1 MLERLGHL
9 MYTRR
14 RWVLALA
21 GLFVVVAAVWGT
33 SVFGRL
39 VGGGFNDPG
48 ADSSKAVTVADAAF
62 GRSAA
67 DVVVLYSSTTRTVD
81 DPAFS
86 SAVYQTLA
94 RLTKADVAAVITAR
108 QNPAMISS
116 DRHTTYVVLQL
127 VGANDAQRQE
137 SYDAIKDQLAAPGL
151 TTLRGGAVAVNEAIN
166 KQVTADIGKA
176 EGISTPI
183 LIGLLVL
190 VFGGLAAA
198 SLPLA
203 IGGLAIL
210 GAFTA
215 LRVISIFT
223 DVSVFAINIVTMLG
237 LGLAIDYGLFVVSRF
252 REELAARGDKRE
264 AVHPAIVA
272 TMRTAGRTVLFS
284 GLTVAIALSSL
295 MLFDLPFL
303 RSMGYGG
310 VAAVLVAM
318 TGALTVL
325 PALLSVLGPRVNA
338 LHVPPPRF
346 SRRRSHVPQQAD
358 TAASMAPTALMAP
371 TASATAVGPTDPAAP
386 VAAPAAQVA
395 GSGAWYRIATSVMKR
410 PVAYVVAITVVLL
423 AMGLPFLHVQWGN
436 PDQRALPVGAE
447 ARTAGEQ
454 LTRLFPDSGTSPI
467 DAVITLDR
475 PAAAAGP
482 DLAAYAQRLRAVPGV
497 TAATVTG
504 LAGNHARISLAYT
517 PDPTSTAGRALV
529 GSVRAVTP
537 PPGGQVLVGG
547 FSATNA
553 DTLSAIGRTL
563 PWAALWIVGGMLV
576 LLFLA
581 FGSAVLPFKAV
592 LMNMLSLSA
601 SFGAVVW
608 IFQEGHLSGVLGFTS
623 VGSVEATQPVLMFA
637 IAFGLAMDY
646 EVFLLSRVREEWDR
660 TGDNTVAVANG
671 LQRTGRI
678 ITSAAA
684 LLIVVIGSFATSGVT
699 FIKMI
704 GVGVALAILV
714 DATVVRALLVP
725 ATMRLLGRVNWWAP
739 PPLARVYARV
749 GLRESVRPAATA
761 QGAGTAGAADAAAEM
776 GRPDAAYVTMEG

>member
-1 MLERLGHL
+1 MLERLGDL
-9 MYTRR
+9 TYTRR
-14 RWVLALA
+14 RWVLAA
-21 GLFVVVAAVWGT
+21 AAVFVVVAIGWGT

-48 ADSSKAVTVADAAF
+48 ADSSKAVTVAEQAF
-62 GRSAA
+62 GRSGA
-67 DVVVLYSSTTRTVD
+67 DVVVLYSSKTRTVD
-81 DPAFS
+81 DPVFS
-86 SAVYQTLA
+86 SALAATLA
-94 RLTKADVAAVITAR
+94 KLPAAYVRTVVSATT
-108 QNPAMISS
+108 NPAMVSA
-116 DRHTTYVVLQL
+116 DRHTTYVVLTL
-127 VGANDAQRQE
+127 TGADDSQRQV

-151 TTLRGGAVAVNEAIN
+151 TTLRGGAVPVNEAIN

-183 LIGLLVL
+183 LIVLLVL

-252 REELAARGDKRE
+252 REELAARGGGSE
-264 AVHPAIVA
+264 AVHPAVVA
-272 TMRTAGRTVLFS
+272 AMRTAGRTVLFS
-284 GLTVAIALSSL
+284 GLTVALALSAL

-318 TGALTVL
+318 IGALTVL

-338 LHVPPPRF
+338 WQVHLPGW
-346 SRRRSHVPQQAD
+346 RRRAKAAQTQQGQGAGE
-358 TAASMAPTALMAP
+358 T
-371 TASATAVGPTDPAAP
+371 TDPP
-386 VAAPAAQVA
+386 H
-395 GSGAWYRIATSVMKR
+395 GAWYRIATSVMKR

-423 AMGLPFLHVQWGN
+423 AMGLPFFSVAWGS
-436 PDQRALPVGAE
+436 PDHRALPVGAP
-447 ARTAGEQ
+447 ARVAGEVLAAQ
-454 LTRLFPDSGTSPI
+454 FPQSGTSPI
-467 DAVITLDR
+467 DAVITLNR
-475 PAAAAGP
+475 PAAAATA
-482 DLAAYAQRLRAVPGV
+482 DLAAYATRLRAVPGV
-497 TAATVTG
+497 SAAAVTG
-504 LAGNHARISLAYT
+504 LAGDHARLSMTYT
-517 PDPTSTAGRALV
+517 QDATSPAGRALV
-529 GSVRAVTP
+529 TAVRQVPVPAGSA
-537 PPGGQVLVGG
+537 VLVGG

-563 PWAALWIVGGMLV
+563 PWAALWIVAGMAV

-581 FGSAVLPFKAV
+581 FGSVVLPVKAV

-608 IFQEGHLSGVLGFTS
+608 IFQQGHLSGSLGFTS

-646 EVFLLSRVREEWDR
+646 EVFLLSRIREEWDR
-660 TGDNTVAVANG
+660 TGDNTAAVALG

-684 LLIVVIGSFATSGVT
+684 LLIVVIGAFATSGVT

-704 GVGVALAILV
+704 GVGVALAILI

-725 ATMRLLGRVNWWAP
+725 ATMRLLGTVNWWAP
-739 PPLARVYARV
+739 APLARLQARF
-749 GLRESVRPAATA
+749 GLQEAPAASD
-761 QGAGTAGAADAAAEM
+761 QRHIGAGLGEGRADS
-776 GRPDAAYVTMEG
+776 AYVTM

>member
-9 MYTRR
+9 TYTRR
-14 RWVLALA
+14 RWVLAVA
-21 GLFVVVAAVWGT
+21 GVFVLVAIGWGT
-33 SVFGRL
+33 SVFSRL

-48 ADSSKAVTVADAAF
+48 AESTRAATVADQTF
-62 GRSAA
+62 GRDAV
-67 DVVVLYSSTTRTVD
+67 DVVVIYSSPTLTVD
-81 DPAFS
+81 DPAFR
-86 SAVYQTLA
+86 SAVTSTLTA
-94 RLTKADVAAVITAR
+94 LPKADVAAVFTAD
-108 QNPAMISS
+108 QAPGMVSA
-116 DRHTTYVVLQL
+116 DRHSTYVAIRLT
-127 VGANDAQRQE
+127 GHNDSQRQDA
-137 SYDAIKDQLAAPGL
+137 YDAIKSQLAAPGL
-151 TTLRGGAVAVNEAIN
+151 HTLRGGAVAINEAIN

-183 LIGLLVL
+183 LILLLVL

-237 LGLAIDYGLFVVSRF
+237 LGLAIDYGLFIVSRF
-252 REELAARGDKRE
+252 REELALRGGGRDE
-264 AVHPAIVA
+264 VQAAVVA

-284 GLTVAIALSSL
+284 GLTVALALSAL
-295 MLFDLPFL
+295 LLFDLPFL

-318 TGALTVL
+318 TAALTVL

-338 LHVPPPRF
+338 LRVRVPRF
-346 SRRRSHVPQQAD
+346 GRRSRPVLHGPTGASSSPEAVPQHG
-358 TAASMAPTALMAP
+358 
-371 TASATAVGPTDPAAP
+371 V
-386 VAAPAAQVA
+386 
-395 GSGAWYRIATSVMKR
+395 WYRIATSVMRR
-410 PVAYVVAITVVLL
+410 PVAYVVGITVVLL
-423 AMGLPFLHVQWGN
+423 AMGLPFFGVRWGS
-436 PDQRALPVGAE
+436 PDHRALPVGAE
-447 ARTAGEQ
+447 ARVAGEV
-454 LTRLFPDSGTSPI
+454 LSSTFPQSSTSPI
-467 DAVITLDR
+467 TAIVTLHR
-475 PAAAAGP
+475 PAAAASA
-482 DLAAYAQRLRAVPGV
+482 DLAAYTARLEKVPGV
-497 TAATVTG
+497 TGAEVTG
-504 LAGNHARISLAYT
+504 AVGDHARIEMTYT
-517 PDPTSTAGRALV
+517 PDPASTDGRALV
-529 GSVRAVTP
+529 AAVRAVPDPT
-537 PPGGQVLVGG
+537 GAQVLVGG

-563 PWAALWIVGGMLV
+563 PWATLWIVGGMLV

-581 FGSAVLPFKAV
+581 FGSVVLPFKAV

-608 IFQEGHLSGVLGFTS
+608 VFQDGHLSGLLGFTS

-660 TGDNTVAVANG
+660 THDNTRAVALG
-671 LQRTGRI
+671 LERTGRI

-684 LLIVVIGSFATSGVT
+684 LLIVVIGAFATSGVT

-704 GVGVALAILV
+704 GVGVAVAILV
-714 DATVVRALLVP
+714 DATIVRALLVP

-739 PPLARVYARV
+739 APLARFYARF
-749 GLRESVRPAATA
+749 GLREGAGGEGTGDAAHTCQQPAA
-761 QGAGTAGAADAAAEM
+761 QRADH
-776 GRPDAAYVTMEG
+776 AYVTMEG

>member
-1 MLERLGHL
+1 MLGRLGHL
-9 MYTRR
+9 TYTRR

-21 GLFVVVAAVWGT
+21 GLFVVVAAGWGT

-67 DVVVLYSSTTRTVD
+67 DVVVLYSSPTRTVD
-81 DPAFS
+81 DPTFS
-86 SAVYQTLA
+86 SAVEQTLA
-94 RLTKADVAAVITAR
+94 GLPKAYVANVVTAR
-108 QNPAMISS
+108 QDPAMISA
-116 DRHTTYVVLQL
+116 DRHTTYVVVQL
-127 VGANDAQRQE
+127 VGADDAARQK
-137 SYDAIKDQLAAPGL
+137 SYDAIKNQLAAPGL
-151 TTLRGGAVAVNEAIN
+151 TTLQGGAVPINEAIN
-166 KQVTADIGKA
+166 QQVTADIGRA

-183 LIGLLVL
+183 LLVLLVL

-252 REELAARGDKRE
+252 REELAARGGDRD
-264 AVHPAIVA
+264 AVHPAVVA
-272 TMRTAGRTVLFS
+272 TMATAGRTVLFS
-284 GLTVAIALSSL
+284 GLTVAVALSAL

-325 PALLSVLGPRVNA
+325 PALLSVLGPRVNS
-338 LHVPPPRF
+338 LRVPRPRLLG
-346 SRRRSHVPQQAD
+346 RRGRS
-358 TAASMAPTALMAP
+358 AAQP
-371 TASATAVGPTDPAAP
+371 SAAGPSDLPAAGESAVGHGGGDGP
-386 VAAPAAQVA
+386 
-395 GSGAWYRIATSVMKR
+395 WYRIATSVMKR
-410 PVAYVVAITVVLL
+410 PVIFVVTITVVLL
-423 AMGLPFLHVQWGN
+423 AMGIPFLHVQWGS
-436 PDQRALPVGAE
+436 PDHRSLPVGAP
-447 ARTAGEQ
+447 ARTAGEE
-454 LTRLFPDSGTSPI
+454 LSRLFPNSRTSPI
-467 DAVITLDR
+467 DVVITFDR
-475 PAAAAGP
+475 PAASAGA
-482 DLAAYAQRLRAVPGV
+482 DLTSYAQRLRAVPEV
-497 TAATVTG
+497 TSATTTG
-504 LAGNHARISLAYT
+504 LAGDHARISLAYST
-517 PDPTSTAGRALV
+517 DPTSAAGRELV
-529 GSVRAVTP
+529 ASVRAVAP
-537 PPGGQVLVGG
+537 PPGSQVLVGG

-581 FGSAVLPFKAV
+581 FGSVVLPFKAV
-592 LMNMLSLSA
+592 LMNILSLSA

-608 IFQEGHLSGVLGFTS
+608 IFQEGHLSGPLNFTS

-660 TGDNTVAVANG
+660 TGDNTAAVATG
-671 LQRTGRI
+671 LQRSGRI

-684 LLIVVIGSFATSGVT
+684 LLIVVIGAFATSGVT

-739 PPLARVYARV
+739 KPLARVYSRF
-749 GLRESVRPAATA
+749 GLRDGDPAATVA
-761 QGAGTAGAADAAAEM
+761 PGAGAAPAAGAV
-776 GRPDAAYVTMEG
+776 GRADPAYVTMEG

>member
-39 VGGGFNDPG
+39 VGGGFNDPS

-94 RLTKADVAAVITAR
+94 RLPKADVAAVITAR
-108 QNPAMISS
+108 QNPAMISA

-127 VGANDAQRQE
+127 VGANDAQRQT
-137 SYDAIKDQLAAPGL
+137 SYDAIKDQLSAPGL

-166 KQVTADIGKA
+166 QQVTADIGKA

-252 REELAARGDKRE
+252 REELAARGGERE

-338 LHVPPPRF
+338 LHVPLPRF

-436 PDQRALPVGAE
+436 PDHRALPVGAE

-467 DAVITLDR
+467 DAVITLNR

-660 TGDNTVAVANG
+660 TGDNTAAVAIG

-749 GLRESVRPAATA
+749 GLRESGPAATA
-761 QGAGTAGAADAAAEM
+761 QGAGTADAAAEM

>member
-9 MYTRR
+9 TYTRR

-39 VGGGFNDPG
+39 VGGGFTDPG

-81 DPAFS
+81 DPTFS
-86 SAVYQTLA
+86 SAVYQTMT
-94 RLTKADVAAVITAR
+94 RLPKADVAAVITAR
-108 QNPAMISS
+108 QDPAMISA

-127 VGANDAQRQE
+127 VGANDAQRQK

-252 REELAARGDKRE
+252 REELAARGGERE

-284 GLTVAIALSSL
+284 GLTVAIALSAL

-325 PALLSVLGPRVNA
+325 PALLSVLGPRVNS
-338 LHVPPPRF
+338 LHVPTPRF
-346 SRRRSHVPQQAD
+346 PRRRGHVPQKTD
-358 TAASMAPTALMAP
+358 AAAPE
-371 TASATAVGPTDPAAP
+371 ASA
-386 VAAPAAQVA
+386 AAPAGQVA

-436 PDQRALPVGAE
+436 PDHRALPVGAE

-454 LTRLFPDSGTSPI
+454 MSRLFPDSGTSPI
-467 DAVITLDR
+467 DAVITLPG

-497 TAATVTG
+497 TSATVTG
-504 LAGNHARISLAYT
+504 LAGDHARISLAYT

-563 PWAALWIVGGMLV
+563 PWAALWIVAGMLV

-608 IFQEGHLSGVLGFTS
+608 IFQEGHLSGVLNFTS

-660 TGDNTVAVANG
+660 TGDNTMAVAVG
-671 LQRTGRI
+671 LQRSGRI

-739 PPLARVYARV
+739 APLARVYARV
-749 GLRESVRPAATA
+749 GLRESGRPAATA
-761 QGAGTAGAADAAAEM
+761 QAGGSLDGADSAGGAGSAGTTAEM
-776 GRPDAAYVTMEG
+776 GRPDASYVTMEG

>member
-9 MYTRR
+9 TYTRR
-14 RWVLALA
+14 RWVLAAA
-21 GLFVVVAAVWGT
+21 GVFVVVAVGWGT

-39 VGGGFNDPG
+39 VGGGFNDPS

-62 GRSAA
+62 GRDGA
-67 DVVVLYSSTTRTVD
+67 DVVVIYSSRTRTVD
-81 DPAFS
+81 DPTFS
-86 SAVYQTLA
+86 SAVAQTLT
-94 RLTKADVAAVITAR
+94 RLPAADVRAVVTAR
-108 QNPAMISS
+108 TNPAMVSA

-127 VGANDAQRQE
+127 VGKDDAQRQK

-151 TTLRGGAVAVNEAIN
+151 TTLRGGAVAINEAIN

-183 LIGLLVL
+183 LILLLVL

-252 REELAARGDKRE
+252 REELAARGGGRD
-264 AVHPAIVA
+264 AVHPAVVA

-284 GLTVAIALSSL
+284 GLTVALALSAL

-325 PALLSVLGPRVNA
+325 PALLSVLGPRVNSLRVHLPA
-338 LHVPPPRF
+338 FLRRHPP
-346 SRRRSHVPQQAD
+346 AAGAA
-358 TAASMAPTALMAP
+358 TAATGGPDLAPH
-371 TASATAVGPTDPAAP
+371 
-386 VAAPAAQVA
+386 
-395 GSGAWYRIATSVMKR
+395 GAWYRIATSVMKR
-410 PVAYVVAITVVLL
+410 PVAYVAGITVVLL
-423 AMGLPFLHVQWGN
+423 AMGLPFFGVQWGS
-436 PDQRALPVGAE
+436 PDHRALPVGAE
-447 ARTAGEQ
+447 ARTAGEVLSAQ
-454 LTRLFPDSGTSPI
+454 FPNSGTSPI

-475 PAAAAGP
+475 PAAGARA
-482 DLAAYAQRLRAVPGV
+482 DLAAYAVRLRAVPGV
-497 TAATVTG
+497 SGSTVTG
-504 LAGNHARISLAYT
+504 LAGNHARISLTYT
-517 PDPTSTAGRALV
+517 PDAASAAGRALV
-529 GSVRAVTP
+529 ASVRAVAAP
-537 PPGGQVLVGG
+537 KGAQVLVGG

-553 DTLSAIGRTL
+553 DTLAAIGRTL
-563 PWAALWIVGGMLV
+563 PWAALWIVAGMLV

-581 FGSAVLPFKAV
+581 FGSVVLPFKAV

-608 IFQEGHLSGVLGFTS
+608 IFQEGHLSGLLGFTS

-646 EVFLLSRVREEWDR
+646 EVFLLSRIREEWDR
-660 TGDNTVAVANG
+660 SGDNTRAVALG
-671 LQRTGRI
+671 LERTGRI

-684 LLIVVIGSFATSGVT
+684 LLIVVIGAFATSGVT

-704 GVGVALAILV
+704 GVGVAVAILV

-739 PPLARVYARV
+739 APLARLYARV
-749 GLRESVRPAATA
+749 GLREADDAATPNSDQGHTGSGPAA
-761 QGAGTAGAADAAAEM
+761 
-776 GRPDAAYVTMEG
+776 GRPDSAYVTMEG

>member
-1 MLERLGHL
+1 MLERLGDL
-9 MYTRR
+9 TYTRR
-14 RWVLALA
+14 RWVLFAAAAFVLVALA
-21 GLFVVVAAVWGT
+21 WGT
-33 SVFGRL
+33 GVFGRL
-39 VGGGFNDPG
+39 VGGGFNDPA
-48 ADSSKAVTVADAAF
+48 ADSSKAVTVAEQAF
-62 GRSAA
+62 GRNGA
-67 DVVVLYSSTTRTVD
+67 DVVVVYSSPTLTVD

-86 SAVYQTLA
+86 SSVASTLA
-94 RLTKADVAAVITAR
+94 NLSARYVLSVHTAK
-108 QNPAMISS
+108 NPANPGMVSA
-116 DRHTTYVVLQL
+116 DRHATYVALTL
-127 VGANDAQRQE
+127 TGADDAQRQK
-137 SYDAIKDQLAAPGL
+137 SYDAIKDQLLAPGL
-151 TTLRGGAVAVNEAIN
+151 TTLRGGPIPVNEAIT

-176 EGISTPI
+176 EGLSTPI
-183 LIGLLVL
+183 LIVLLVL

-223 DVSVFAINIVTMLG
+223 DVSVFAVNIVTMLG

-252 REELAARGDKRE
+252 REELAARGGERE
-264 AVHPAIVA
+264 AVHASVVA

-284 GLTVAIALSSL
+284 GLTVALSLSAL

-318 TGALTVL
+318 IGALTVL
-325 PALLSVLGPRVNA
+325 PALLSVLGPRVNSLA
-338 LHVPPPRF
+338 VPLPGA
-346 SRRRSHVPQQAD
+346 RRRAKAAAD
-358 TAASMAPTALMAP
+358 GAGGGALASR
-371 TASATAVGPTDPAAP
+371 
-386 VAAPAAQVA
+386 
-395 GSGAWYRIATSVMKR
+395 GAWYRIATSVMRR
-410 PVAYVVAITVVLL
+410 PVLYVVAITVVLL
-423 AMGLPFLHVQWGN
+423 TMGLPFLRVAWGS
-436 PDQRALPVGAE
+436 PDHRALPVGAE
-447 ARTAGEQ
+447 ARVAGEVMSAQ
-454 LTRLFPDSGTSPI
+454 FPQSGTSPM

-475 PAAAAGP
+475 PASTATA
-482 DLAAYAQRLRAVPGV
+482 DLAAYAARLHAVPGV
-497 TAATVTG
+497 SAVTVTG
-504 LAGNHARISLAYT
+504 LSGDHARLSLTYT
-517 PDPTSTAGRALV
+517 QDPASPAGRALV
-529 GSVRAVTP
+529 ASVRQVPAP
-537 PPGGQVLVGG
+537 AGAQVLVGG
-547 FSATNA
+547 FAATSA
-553 DTLSAIGRTL
+553 DTLSAIGGTL
-563 PWAALWIVGGMLV
+563 PWAGLWIVAGMVV

-581 FGSAVLPFKAV
+581 FGSVVLPFKAV

-608 IFQEGHLSGVLGFTS
+608 IFQDGHLSGPLGFTS

-660 TGDNTVAVANG
+660 TGDNTRSVALG

-684 LLIVVIGSFATSGVT
+684 LLIVVIGAFATSGVT

-725 ATMRLLGRVNWWAP
+725 ATMRLLGTRNWWAP
-739 PPLARVYARV
+739 APLARLYTRF
-749 GLRESVRPAATA
+749 GLREGGPAGPVSPASD
-761 QGAGTAGAADAAAEM
+761 QGHTGQGLEVGSAG
-776 GRPDAAYVTMEG
+776 PAYVTMDG